1 MSALRNNGGGRVSKR
16 NRGIQLIFCISR
28 FYLKGGGKK
37 AIIDTRKQNE
47 KYKEETMTT
56 KRFHQMP
63 ARILALV
70 LTAGMILPA
79 TPGMNAEAASK
90 LSLTTKKVS
99 IKVGKSKKI
108 SIKNAKKMKVKKTKW
123 SIDKKKVATVKKSGK
138 YAARVTA
145 KKKGKATL
153 TCKCKRGN
161 QWTRLKC
168 SITVVTKKE
177 EGQDPSSSA
186 PAATSEASQKPEEMS
201 TAAPSDAPV
210 PVTTGKPQETSSA
223 PPKATPKET
232 PKATPAVKPDQTPA
246 PTPTV
251 TPTKNPDFTSKEF
264 LKADFEGGTDGFVG
278 RGGAE
283 TLSSV
288 DGGHDGKCLRVTG
301 RTADWNGARYDVTST
316 IVKGADYK
324 FSAWVRQDSGKEA
337 TVKLSATLNNA
348 QYPCVQE
355 VSCKSGEWTLLEGTY
370 TVPRSFQSLDFYF
383 EGPGGNHDIYIDQV
397 RITQESEGA
406 ASVDPMSFAS
416 LKDAYKDI
424 FQNFGTCLSY
434 NTPWNNG
441 LQMQNAAIMK
451 FVQKQF
457 NSFTLENELKPDQ
470 ICSQWGGTI
479 SVAEAKKRG
488 YVIPSSYK
496 ETVVPSL
503 EFKNVD
509 KAIEIANQYGIRMRA
524 HVLLWHQQTNL
535 AFFKE
540 NYSMNG
546 ATIKDTAVMDARNE
560 FYVKTVMKHVM
571 EKEKSLSKEPGSIVY
586 CWDVANEY
594 IHRKNNPNVPSWAD
608 VYGDMGL
615 QPVYVK
621 NAFRYAYEMLK
632 EYGLEKTVTLFY
644 NDYNEYDCADE
655 IVQLVNYINQG
666 EEAKICGG
674 IGMQSHITTTYP
686 SLEKYGE
693 ALDQF
698 MATGLEV
705 QVTELDMGI
714 EQEDDE
720 SVQAEKYEA
729 IMKLLVQKHKNR
741 DTSVNPKGIT
751 GVTIWGLLDTDSWRK
766 DSKPILFGS
775 GIDDPKP
782 CFYSV
787 LEAAKE

>member
-1 MSALRNNGGGRVSKR
+1 MKAH
-16 NRGIQLIFCISR
+16 SR
-28 FYLKGGGKK
+28 
-37 AIIDTRKQNE
+37 RK
-47 KYKEETMTT
+47 KEETMTT
-56 KRFHQMP
+56 KRFHQIP
-63 ARILALV
+63 ARILALA

-79 TPGMNAEAASK
+79 IPGMDAEAAAK
-90 LSLTTKKVS
+90 LRLTTKKVS

-108 SIKNAKKMKVKKTKW
+108 SVKNAKKLKVKKTKW
-123 SIDKKKVATVKKSGK
+123 SIDKKKIATLKKSGK

-161 QWTRLKC
+161 QWTKRKC
-168 SITVVTKKE
+168 SITVLPKKE

-186 PAATSEASQKPEEMS
+186 PAATSAASREPEEMS
-201 TAAPSDAPV
+201 TAVPSGAPV
-210 PVTTGKPQETSSA
+210 PTTTGRPEETPS
-223 PPKATPKET
+223 ATPEETPRET
-232 PKATPAVKPDQTPA
+232 PKATPAAKPD

-251 TPTKNPDFTSKEF
+251 SPTKNPDFTSREF
-264 LKADFEGGTDGFVG
+264 LKADFESGTDGFAG

-288 DGGHDGKCLRVTG
+288 DGGHEGKCLKVTG
-301 RTADWNGARYDVTST
+301 RTEKWHGAKYDVTST

-337 TVKLSATLNNA
+337 AVKLSATLNNA
-348 QYPCVQE
+348 EYPPVQE

-383 EGPGGNHDIYIDQV
+383 EGPGGNYDIYIDQV

-406 ASVDPMSFAS
+406 ASADPMSFAS

-424 FQNFGTCLSY
+424 FPNFGTCLSY
-434 NTPWNNG
+434 NTSWNNG
-441 LQMQNAAIMK
+441 FQMQNEAIMK

-470 ICSQWGGTI
+470 IYSQGRGTI
-479 SVAEAKKRG
+479 SVAEAENRG

-503 EFKNVD
+503 NFTNVD
-509 KAIEIANQYGIRMRA
+509 KAVEIASQYGIRMRA
-524 HVLLWHQQTNL
+524 HVLLWHQQTNP

-540 NYSMNG
+540 NYSASG

-571 EKEKSLSKEPGSIVY
+571 EKEKSLSREPGSIVY

-594 IHRKNNPNVPSWAD
+594 IHRKIGPNVPSWAD

-674 IGMQSHITTTYP
+674 IGMQSHLSTNYP
-686 SLEKYGE
+686 SLEKYE
-693 ALDQF
+693 SALDKF
-698 MATGLEV
+698 MSTGLEV
-705 QVTELDMGI
+705 QVTELDIGI
-714 EQEDDE
+714 DSGDDE

-729 IMKLLVQKHKNR
+729 IMRLLVQKHKNR
-741 DTSVNPKGIT
+741 DTSVSPKGIT

-766 DSKPILFGS
+766 DSKPLLFGS